1 MCGIIAAATEK
12 SVGKLLVQG
21 LYKMEYR
28 GYDSAGVALHQIDD
42 IAHLRS
48 LGKVKKL
55 ESKMA
60 KEKPKGKIGIA
71 HTRWATHGK
80 PSEENAHPH
89 VSNNRVFIV
98 HNGIIENYVALKE
111 QLIKKGYQFNSQ
123 TDSELIAHQL
133 DFFLNQGSEML
144 EAMSLLK
151 EKLEGAYA
159 VAAIDLKNESH
170 FYLMRNKSPLLL
182 GQSDSGMFAASDPLA
197 LADLTSEF
205 IFLEDGDVAE
215 VSAKEYKI
223 LDKNQKRAIRKIT
236 TIDVS
241 SEAMGKN
248 GYRHFMEKEIYEQ
261 PTAILNT
268 LDGRIGGEDVL
279 ENIFGEGSNELLSKV
294 ERIQIVAA
302 GTSLHAG
309 RVAANWFSAI
319 ANLPTQID
327 YASEYRY
334 KNPYVDKNTLF
345 LTISQ
350 SGETADTLGA
360 LRYAKERSYLGSLT
374 ICNVP
379 TSSLARESDFVLL
392 TNAGPEIGVASTKAF
407 TTQLTALMLLSLS
420 LAKARNLNPRLR
432 GRVVSALRALPEKI
446 NESLELKPKIIK
458 IAKEIA
464 KKDNAL
470 FLGRGIFYPIAKE
483 GSLKLK
489 EISYIHAEA
498 YPAGE
503 LKHGPLALI
512 DKNMPVIA
520 LAPENELAE
529 KLISNL
535 EEVKARGGKLYVV
548 GNAAG
553 NMKLKAKNLINLPEC
568 DFLLTPILYT
578 VPLQILSY
586 EVALLRGTDIDQPRN
601 LAKSVTVEWRIKLSF
616 ELTFTLHHSN
626 NDLIFETNRLT
637 DRQLML
643 FKSSRILTM
652 TNWSLK
658 ITKV

>member
-55 ESKMA
+55 ESKMV

-133 DFFLNQGSEML
+133 DFFLNQDIEML

-197 LADLTSEF
+197 LADLTNEF
-205 IFLEDGDVAE
+205 VFLEDGDVAE

-223 LDKNQKRAIRKIT
+223 LNKNQKRAIRKIT

-334 KNPYVDKNTLF
+334 KNPYVDKNTLL

-360 LRYAKERSYLGSLT
+360 LRYAKERNYLGSLA

-407 TTQLTALMLLSLS
+407 TTQLTALMLLTLS

-432 GRVVSALRALPEKI
+432 GRVVGALRALPETI
-446 NESLELKPKIIK
+446 SESLKLKAKIIK
-458 IAKEIA
+458 IAKDIA

-470 FLGRGIFYPIAKE
+470 FLGRGIFYPIAQE

-512 DKNMPVIA
+512 DKDMPVIA

-535 EEVKARGGKLYVV
+535 EEVKARGGKLFVV

-553 NMKLKAKNLINLPEC
+553 DLNLKPKNLITLPEC

-601 LAKSVTVEWRIKLSF
+601 LAKSVTVE
-616 ELTFTLHHSN
+616 
-626 NDLIFETNRLT
+626 
-637 DRQLML
+637 
-643 FKSSRILTM
+643 
-652 TNWSLK
+652 
-658 ITKV
+658 